1 MVFRV
6 GTGGGGN
13 ERRGE
18 GKELLVRVFRG
29 FDVCLVFFFRKESCP
44 GEEKRVL
51 VVFHQ
56 NGEWKQLEHHSCQN
70 VVLGKESKLLS
81 VYMHMK

>member
-1 MVFRV
+1 MQSKEKHRERWEGAGGGMVFRV

-44 GEEKRVL
+44 GEAKRVL

-56 NGEWKQLEHHSCQN
+56 NGE
-70 VVLGKESKLLS
+70 
-81 VYMHMK
+81 

>member
-44 GEEKRVL
+44 GEAKRVL

-56 NGEWKQLEHHSCQN
+56 NGEWKQLE
-70 VVLGKESKLLS
+70 KPFLS
-81 VYMHMK
+81 ECCFRKRI